1 MKKKKINGLR
11 VLHWQK
17 ADWENNS
24 STNTDYFCKKK
35 KKGRSHR
42 IEPRVENNGQ
52 RINSLGLRVSHQET
66 FLALRIEK
74 PGNMYLDFRISW
86 ADDCCVCLSLFECQ
100 SLLLCPISPL
110 HVVLKILSL
119 FFHRFLDQ
127 EES

>member
-1 MKKKKINGLR
+1 MGCEFYIGKKQTGKITQLQR
-11 VLHWQK
+11 QTIFV
-17 ADWENNS
+17 
-24 STNTDYFCKKK
+24 KK